1 MSFTKDL
8 KRFASNSKEKMNEV
22 SRKASFRLAAQITLK
37 SPVDSGRFRS
47 NWVGALG
54 GVDSTTFTETNRD
67 SLGQVSVLLRG
78 KSVTDAA
85 FYFTNSL
92 PYAKRLEYAWSD
104 QAPNGMVRL
113 SVRNWNRYVQEEIA
127 RLR

>member
-8 KRFASNSKEKMNEV
+8 NRFVSNSKEKMSEV
-22 SRKASFRLAAQITLK
+22 NKRASFRLATAIVIK
-37 SPVDSGRFRS
+37 SPVDTGRFRS
-47 NWVGALG
+47 NWIGAFGSPSDRVLKTG
-54 GVDSTTFTETNRD
+54 RSDPLKRLETYIGSRKF
-67 SLGQVSVLLRG
+67 GSV
-78 KSVTDAA
+78 

-92 PYAKRLEYAWSD
+92 PYAVKLEYGYSQ

-113 SVRNWNRYVQEEIA
+113 SVRNWSRYVQEEIA